1 MAETHENPWPD
12 ERHGGP
18 PRPAANP
25 HDLPADF
32 FDEPSESAP
41 VPSPEHAAAEFEPPA
56 LEPVAA
62 DERGKE
68 PEARLAPP
76 VDMGEDRRAPLFPML
91 LGMLMLAALVTA
103 VFLARQDGNATA
115 TPAGASTTPAA
126 APSTPPP
133 PSPADLLA
141 GDVKKMESEVASL
154 VTQLKDLQVKVAAI
168 PKPEPAPDLKPI
180 ETKLEE
186 FGKTLAGVSGLPEK
200 LAKVDARMGGLDG
213 ALKSVSDKVAG
224 LSDAVKKISTDA
236 AVTPRPATSTPT
248 PAEPRPTA
256 DPATAALATGTDLF
270 KAGNY
275 PQATEVFRKAIDAG
289 TKDARVYYYAAL
301 SRGLTT
307 NDWQGETITLAT
319 RGSEL
324 EKAGTP
330 KAADIDAAFAALPA
344 KVKEWLDFYRHLP
357 R

>member
-1 MAETHENPWPD
+1 MAEPHENPWPD
-12 ERHGGP
+12 EQHGGP
-18 PRPAANP
+18 PHPAANP
-25 HDLPADF
+25 NDLPADF

-41 VPSPEHAAAEFEPPA
+41 APPSEHAAAGFEPSA

-62 DERGKE
+62 RERGAE
-68 PEARLAPP
+68 PEALPAPP

-91 LGMLMLAALVTA
+91 LGALMLAAMITA
-103 VFLARQDGNATA
+103 VFLARQDSAGPAS
-115 TPAGASTTPAA
+115 PAGAGTPAA
-126 APSTPPP
+126 APTTPPP

-141 GDVKKMESEVASL
+141 GEVKKMESDVASL
-154 VTQLKDLQVKVAAI
+154 VTQLKDLQAKVAAI

-180 ETKLEE
+180 ESKLEA

-200 LAKVDARMGGLDG
+200 LANIDTRMGGLDG
-213 ALKSVSDKVAG
+213 ALKSVSDKVG
-224 LSDAVKKISTDA
+224 VLSDAVKKASA
-236 AVTPRPATSTPT
+236 ATPRPETATST
-248 PAEPRPTA
+248 EPKPTA
-256 DPATAALATGTDLF
+256 DPAPAALGTGADLF

-275 PQATEVFRKAIDAG
+275 PQALETFRKAIDAG

-301 SRGLTT
+301 SRGLST
-307 NDWQGETITLAT
+307 NDWRGESITLAT
-319 RGSEL
+319 SGSEL

-344 KVKEWLDFYRHLP
+344 KVKDWLDFYRHSP